1 MKKRNEGTFN
11 FVLNLFFSRFFSACT
26 FMIVHIKY
34 KYGEKRAKSGADVEI
49 SLSVFLRSG

>member
-11 FVLNLFFSRFFSACT
+11 FVLHLFFFRFVSACT

-49 SLSVFLRSG
+49 SLSGFLRSG